1 MITKI
6 AFVYRELVLGGSE
19 KVGYD
24 TAQYLRRWGVESH
37 FFTCRLNEHAR
48 VSLEEAGISCHL
60 LPCDNPNE
68 LGAPDN
74 LESMRAQFEH
84 LGIQL
89 AVFMAWEYQVARD
102 LKALIPVKMLLWHH
116 GNPLCDTENKLHR
129 TRARARRS
137 IWAWLEYHLFAKMKY
152 RYLPF
157 KRNESLQSYREAI
170 AIADYYAVLCPQ
182 YAADL
187 REQLSLRAEE
197 AERIIPM
204 INTYPTKPVTLDNKQ
219 KEIIYMGRLDRGG
232 KQVDQLL
239 RVWQRAQTR
248 LDGWTLRIYGSGKDA
263 DYLKSYAQ
271 KLGLERCHFMGRI
284 QHPEEAYR
292 IASVLCLTSAF
303 EGFPLVLVEAQSH
316 GVVPIAFNCCAGI
329 EYIIGENNK
338 AGILVP
344 QYDVKGFADELVALC
359 GDEMRLGTLR
369 RACLD
374 KCQDYAPEIN
384 DAEWR
389 RILEL
394 DNQ

>member
-6 AFVYRELVLGGSE
+6 AFVYCELVLGGSE

-37 FFTCRLNEHAR
+37 FFACRLNEHAR

-60 LPCDNPNE
+60 LPCDNPHE

-74 LESMRAQFEH
+74 LESMRTQFEH

-89 AVFMAWEYQVARD
+89 AVFMAWNYQVARD
-102 LKALIPVKMLLWHH
+102 LKQLFPVKTLLWHH
-116 GNPLCDTENKLHR
+116 MNPLQDTENKLHR

-137 IWAWLEYHLFAKMKY
+137 IWAWLEYHLLAKMKY

-157 KRNESLQSYREAI
+157 KRHEWLQSYREAI
-170 AIADYYAVLCPQ
+170 AVADYYAVLCPQ
-182 YAADL
+182 YVEDL
-187 REQLSLRAEE
+187 RKKLSLNAEE
-197 AERIIPM
+197 AERIISM
-204 INTYPTKPVTLDNKQ
+204 INTYPKVEAPQLDKQ
-219 KEIIYMGRLDRGG
+219 KEIVYVGRLDRGQ
-232 KQVDQLL
+232 KQVDLLL
-239 RVWQRAQTR
+239 RVWQRVQTR

-271 KLGLERCHFMGRI
+271 KLGLERCHFMGCI
-284 QHPEEAYR
+284 QYPEEVYR
-292 IASVLCLTSAF
+292 SASILCLTSGF

-316 GVVPIAFNCCAGI
+316 GVVPIAFNCCAGV

-344 QYDVKGFADELVALC
+344 QYDVKSFADELVALC
-359 GDEMRLGTLR
+359 GDEMRLGALR
-369 RACLD
+369 LACLD